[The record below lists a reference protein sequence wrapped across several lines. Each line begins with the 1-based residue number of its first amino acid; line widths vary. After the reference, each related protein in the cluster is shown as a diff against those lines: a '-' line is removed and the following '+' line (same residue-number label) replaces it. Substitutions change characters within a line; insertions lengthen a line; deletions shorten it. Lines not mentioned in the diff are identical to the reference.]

1 MSKIRTTLVGS
12 YPVPAWVLNTPTR
25 ASLHDALKVVVK
37 TQELAGLDVLVDGE
51 LGRFDVNHPETNGM
65 IEYFLRPLAG
75 LSTELTQAEIREFHA
90 QEHMQFR
97 SQPAA
102 VVRGALG
109 DGTLDLLSDYRRF
122 AALTERPVK
131 FTVTSPYMLAKT
143 IFDQHYDSLYD
154 LSIALAEVLAKAIR
168 DIDADII
175 QVDEANLPGTPE
187 DADWA
192 FEPLNIVL
200 NAIQGQSCLHLCFGN
215 YGGQRIQSG
224 FWADLMPFLNR
235 LDVDALILEFARRG
249 YDELA
254 AFHELKPEIAMG
266 IGVIDIKDLEIES
279 PSTVAQR
286 IELAVNCL
294 GAERI
299 GWVHPDC
306 GFWMLP
312 RNVADGKMQNLVQ
325 GRNLFYA
332 EASKSLDTQE
342 P

>member
-12 YPVPAWVLNTPTR
+12 YPVPDWVLNTPTR
-25 ASLHDALKVVVK
+25 TSLQDALKVVVK
-37 TQELAGLDVLVDGE
+37 TQEMAGLDVLVDGE
-51 LGRFDVNHPETNGM
+51 LGRFDINHPETNGM
-65 IEYFLRPLAG
+65 IEYFLRPMAG
-75 LSTELTQAEIREFHA
+75 LSTELSQEEIREFHA

-97 SQPAA
+97 AQPAA
-102 VVRGALG
+102 VVRGDLG
-109 DGTLDLLSDYRRF
+109 EGTLDLATGYQQF

-143 IFDQHYDSLYD
+143 IFDPYYNSLYD
-154 LSIALAEVLAKAIR
+154 LSMALADVLAKAIGG
-168 DIDADII
+168 IDADII

-192 FEPLNIVL
+192 YEPLNIVL
-200 NAIQGQSCLHLCFGN
+200 DAIQGDSSLHLCFGN

-249 YDELA
+249 YDELE
-254 AFHELKPEIAMG
+254 AFRDLKPEIAMG
-266 IGVIDIKDLEIES
+266 VGVIDIKDLEIES
-279 PSTVAQR
+279 PSLVAAR
-286 IELAVNCL
+286 IELAANCL

-312 RNVADGKMQNLVQ
+312 RNVADGKMQNLVK
-325 GRNLFYA
+325 GRDLFYA
-332 EASKSLDTQE
+332 EAHPSD
-342 P
+342 